1 MVILIAMHAARVFL
15 MGSYKYPR
23 EVSWLTGSL
32 LLLLTL
38 GMGFTGQLLR
48 WDQDAYWAVV
58 LAAEMAG
65 RVPFLGPILVKIVV
79 AGQTVGGATLT
90 RFYATHVFL
99 IPAAMFLLIGVHL
112 YLVVRHGISEP
123 PVAGQ
128 PVDRKTYRQRYHE
141 LLARGIPFW
150 PDAAWKDVVFALAIG
165 AVVVVLSVVIGAPE
179 LGKEADPTIVEAN
192 PRPDWYFLWLF
203 ALLSLLPTG
212 LEDYVIIGLPL
223 LATVVLLAL
232 PFVAPTGERSPARRP
247 WAVAAVVI
255 PAIAIAVLVREGHE
269 SPWSPLLPAPQFP
282 ARFSAQYTGSA
293 AAGLQLFQ
301 TEACISCHA
310 IAGTGGRKGP
320 DLTTVGA
327 RLSQEQLT
335 TRILNG
341 GGGMPA
347 YAGTL
352 TPDQTT
358 SLVTFLSAQTGRPG
372 QQEQTARDVRS
383 R

>member
-1 MVILIAMHAARVFL
+1 
-15 MGSYKYPR
+15 
-23 EVSWLTGSL
+23 
-32 LLLLTL
+32 
-38 GMGFTGQLLR
+38 
-48 WDQDAYWAVV
+48 
-58 LAAEMAG
+58 
-65 RVPFLGPILVKIVV
+65 
-79 AGQTVGGATLT
+79 
-90 RFYATHVFL
+90 
-99 IPAAMFLLIGVHL
+99 MFLLIGVHL

-179 LGKEADPTIVEAN
+179 LGKEANPTIVEAN

-203 ALLSLLPTG
+203 ALLSLLPPG

-223 LATVVLLAL
+223 LASVVLLAL

-255 PAIAIAVLVREGHE
+255 PAIAIAVLVREGFE
-269 SPWSPLLPAPQFP
+269 SPWSPVLPAPRLSP
-282 ARFSAQYTGSA
+282 GFSAQYSGSA
-293 AAGLQLFQ
+293 AAGLQLFE

-358 SLVTFLSAQTGRPG
+358 SLVMFLSAQTGRPG

>member
-1 MVILIAMHAARVFL
+1 MVILISVHAARVFL
-15 MGSYKYPR
+15 MGAYKYPR

-38 GMGFTGQLLR
+38 GMAFTGQLLR

-58 LAAEMAG
+58 VAAEQAG
-65 RVPFLGPILVKIVV
+65 RVPVLGPILAQIVV

-123 PVAGQ
+123 PVAGR

-141 LLARGIPFW
+141 LVAHGIPFW
-150 PDAAWKDVVFALAIG
+150 PDAAWKDVVFALAVG
-165 AVVVVLSVVIGAPE
+165 AVVVVLSIVIGAPE
-179 LGKEADPTIVEAN
+179 LNKQADPTVIQAN
-192 PRPDWYFLWLF
+192 PRPDWYFLWYF
-203 ALLSLLPTG
+203 ALLALLPAG
-212 LEDYVIIGLPL
+212 LENIVIIGAPL
-223 LATVVLLAL
+223 LAVVVLLAL
-232 PFVAPTGERSPARRP
+232 PLVAPTGERSPARRP

-255 PAIAIAVLVREGHE
+255 PAIAIAVLVREGLE
-269 SPWSPLLPAPQFP
+269 SPWSPLLPAPIFP
-282 ARFSAQYTGSA
+282 VSVRAQYSGSA
-293 AAGLQLFQ
+293 AAGLQLFE
-301 TEACISCHA
+301 TESCISCHA

-327 RLSQEQLT
+327 RLSPGQLT

-358 SLVTFLSAQTGRPG
+358 SLVAFLFAQTGG
-372 QQEQTARDVRS
+372 QPS